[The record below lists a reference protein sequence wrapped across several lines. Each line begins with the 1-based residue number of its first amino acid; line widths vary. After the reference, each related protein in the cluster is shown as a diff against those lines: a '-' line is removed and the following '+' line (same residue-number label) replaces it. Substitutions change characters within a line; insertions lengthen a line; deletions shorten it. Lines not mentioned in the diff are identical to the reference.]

1 MIRMSAGRCFVLAKI
16 LALSMLGVM
25 MSLSRPVSGADEPQ
39 PSRFSQEAVEL
50 MTLLSNKYDL
60 NGKTV
65 ASKPHV
71 HDPLTRL
78 EKSADLNIR
87 MAATLALTQQEDL
100 QKRAAERQAFG
111 RLKKSE
117 YTRDDLENLEK
128 EYIKPLLL
136 QRAEEAKRRK
146 LDGKEQDKSESDKES
161 GGDLLRV
168 AYALMFK
175 MPVDRGTSSL
185 KITLKALCNN
195 VALRQALRNLA
206 KPVPV
211 AFAMEKPVAVRV
223 DSKSGRDAFF
233 ILTNKTGRTLHS
245 CLVISSVVPDRERLL
260 AQGADAEV
268 LYAGIKAWLAS
279 PEKPGER
286 PTVGD
291 EIAGGFVDA
300 GAKVARIKFLI
311 AAVEQG
317 CMIYVPELPANAE
330 VKVWLCPT
338 YRLQIAKSV
347 EISLWCDEL
356 SVDGVRP
363 ENLEDPPVLGGSG
376 IMHPLPSDTQSF
388 SPLRSGT
395 LIRLSAAGDGK
406 RHRTFSCYKA
416 AGASYRATG
425 ETLTIDSKGRTSLR
439 LRALAVNSEG
449 YIAHFRD
456 PATRKSSFIFVPRS
470 QVLEGK
476 D

>member
-1 MIRMSAGRCFVLAKI
+1 
-16 LALSMLGVM
+16 
-25 MSLSRPVSGADEPQ
+25 
-39 PSRFSQEAVEL
+39 
-50 MTLLSNKYDL
+50 
-60 NGKTV
+60 
-65 ASKPHV
+65 
-71 HDPLTRL
+71 
-78 EKSADLNIR
+78 
-87 MAATLALTQQEDL
+87 
-100 QKRAAERQAFG
+100 
-111 RLKKSE
+111 
-117 YTRDDLENLEK
+117 
-128 EYIKPLLL
+128 
-136 QRAEEAKRRK
+136 
-146 LDGKEQDKSESDKES
+146 
-161 GGDLLRV
+161 
-168 AYALMFK
+168 
-175 MPVDRGTSSL
+175 
-185 KITLKALCNN
+185 
-195 VALRQALRNLA
+195 
-206 KPVPV
+206 
-211 AFAMEKPVAVRV
+211 
-223 DSKSGRDAFF
+223 
-233 ILTNKTGRTLHS
+233 
-245 CLVISSVVPDRERLL
+245 
-260 AQGADAEV
+260 
-268 LYAGIKAWLAS
+268 
-279 PEKPGER
+279 
-286 PTVGD
+286 VGD

-395 LIRLSAAGDGK
+395 LIRLSAGGDGK